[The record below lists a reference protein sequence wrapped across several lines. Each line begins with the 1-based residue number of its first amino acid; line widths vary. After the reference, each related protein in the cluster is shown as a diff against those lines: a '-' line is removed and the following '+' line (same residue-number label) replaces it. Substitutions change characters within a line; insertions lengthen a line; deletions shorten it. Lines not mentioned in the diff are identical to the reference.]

1 MHLHLL
7 MAMGIAL
14 IWQNEWH
21 LAVSVWAIYVLI
33 VVRR

>member
-1 MHLHLL
+1 M

-14 IWQNEWH
+14 ICQKNWH

-33 VVRR
+33 AVRR